1 MRLIYLYTELD
12 KTEKLPE
19 STYKAVYIEYLK
31 KEIEK
36 LGG

>member
-19 STYKAVYIEYLK
+19 SAYKAVYVEYLK

>member
-1 MRLIYLYTELD
+1 MRLTYLYSELD

-19 STYKAVYIEYLK
+19 STYKAVYLEYLR
-31 KEIEK
+31 KELQK